1 MGATTSKNIHL
12 TSWDLEMIE
21 ISWAFVRYKQELGLN
36 TMIRQN
42 IIIIIKLYIYIC
54 IFKIEY
60 LKHHLKLRKCFYL
73 QVV

>member
-60 LKHHLKLRKCFYL
+60 LKHRLKLRKCFYL

>member
-1 MGATTSKNIHL
+1 MGASTSKHNHL

-42 IIIIIKLYIYIC
+42 IIIIFKFIFNLYL
-54 IFKIEY
+54 Y
-60 LKHHLKLRKCFYL
+60 LK
-73 QVV
+73 